1 MDPETSVTSLT
12 ERTRKRSQGSE
23 WNYSKKPEE
32 HAIEQQRI
40 SVKLLTKFKN
50 SNIFLNRWL
59 NSFQTSAT
67 PFIHSI
73 QLNVLQ
79 STCKGISKLFIHWQI
94 INKIEE
100 KKNTGKILN
109 ILQEL
114 QAKSTRWILGQPFS
128 YRLLNKPEQNERNR
142 PTELSDK
149 TESTCNGTVR
159 SLQ

>member
-1 MDPETSVTSLT
+1 MICASFTSRLDLINKKHLKWSTTKLDGRIAEWILKLQSENMWQIYTNFLSVTSLI
-12 ERTRKRSQGSE
+12 ERTRKRSQRSE

-40 SVKLLTKFKN
+40 SVKLLTKSKN

-79 STCKGISKLFIHWQI
+79 SACKRISKPLIRWQI
-94 INKIEE
+94 ISKIEE
-100 KKNTGKILN
+100 K
-109 ILQEL
+109 
-114 QAKSTRWILGQPFS
+114 
-128 YRLLNKPEQNERNR
+128 
-142 PTELSDK
+142 
-149 TESTCNGTVR
+149 
-159 SLQ
+159 